1 MAKPKVKAT
10 ILPLVQVRIEGEQPK
25 GKIGFPVIRDDGGLV
40 HEFLLW
46 QLDSGVFGVARAGGQ
61 SGGGSFCGYFYP
73 EDAEAVAAWLREH
86 GVEVEA

>member
-10 ILPLVQVRIEGEQPK
+10 VLSLVQVRIEGEKPK
-25 GKIGFPVIRDDGGLV
+25 GKTGLPVIRDDGGLV
-40 HEFLLW
+40 HEFLQW
-46 QLDSGVFGVARAGGQ
+46 QLDSGVLGVARAGGH

-73 EDAEAVAAWLREH
+73 EEAGAVAAWLREH